1 MDDLGV
7 ALFMETPMLSSCNL
21 TDFNDDIDH
30 NALTHVY
37 QGFLKWGR
45 PPNHLIILVL
55 EAIVLGMFAGNP
67 KKNWYGHCM
76 APNWAAQSLL

>member
-30 NALTHVY
+30 NALTISRLPKMGETPKSFDHFSIGSHSSGDVY
-37 QGFLKWGR
+37 G
-45 PPNHLIILVL
+45 
-55 EAIVLGMFAGNP
+55 
-67 KKNWYGHCM
+67 
-76 APNWAAQSLL
+76 